1 MKKPTVLELK
11 RKKGARLAMLT
22 AYDFPSARL
31 VAEAG
36 VDLILVGDSLGMVVL
51 GYDSTT
57 PVTMEDMVHHT
68 KAARRGA
75 PEAFVIAD
83 MPFLSYATTQD
94 AVANAARLMKD
105 ARADSVK
112 LEGGTEV
119 VPIIETLVRAGVPVM
134 GHVGL
139 TPQTASALG
148 GYKLEGKDEAQA
160 RRILEDAAALEAAGC
175 WGVVIELVPA
185 PLAKLITERIS
196 IPTIGI
202 GAGPDC
208 DGQVLVFHDMVGLF
222 FGFTPTLV
230 KRYAEV
236 GGTIGD
242 AGSGRTGLRRTH
254 LGLERCLRRA
264 HLGRGKGQQ
273 REGLEGVRGHRLA
286 AALVRLGGRR
296 QRPRPRCALVR
307 QRAAALRRQARR
319 RGRRGD
325 RAH

>member
-11 RKKGARLAMLT
+11 RKKGQRLAMLT

-148 GYKLEGKDEAQA
+148 GYKLQGKDEAQA
-160 RRILEDAAALEAAGC
+160 RRILDDAAALEAAGC
-175 WGVVIELVPA
+175 WGVVLELVPA

-208 DGQVLVFHDMVGLF
+208 DGQVLVFHDMAGLF
-222 FGFTPTLV
+222 SGFTPTFV

-236 GGTIGD
+236 GDTIRD
-242 AGSGRTGLRRTH
+242 AVSRYASEVRSGAFPAGGQSFGMKDDVVKRLYGS
-254 LGLERCLRRA
+254 
-264 HLGRGKGQQ
+264 
-273 REGLEGVRGHRLA
+273 
-286 AALVRLGGRR
+286 
-296 QRPRPRCALVR
+296 
-307 QRAAALRRQARR
+307 
-319 RGRRGD
+319 
-325 RAH
+325 